1 MSNFTAR
8 QEKKKNFNHTFHN
21 TSKLFWHE
29 LTTVIFANEW
39 SHIRPLQQTIKKS
52 SIETD
57 QYLSFH
63 CFELKLRHHR
73 FSFFFSF
80 FFLLPQSHFRMF
92 YDYLSCPGFIFC
104 FFLMRKKSFL
114 YILTIKFNFN
124 FPWGLCLLGTI
135 CASNRTTYLLSLF
148 AAFCTDWKFGKMY
161 LRKTYQHWK
170 NVLMRQNDFDNKD
183 IKDNLQFCV
192 ILSSPR
198 STPVT

>member
-1 MSNFTAR
+1 MKPYQTPTTNN
-8 QEKKKNFNHTFHN
+8 KKIIDRNRSIFIF
-21 TSKLFWHE
+21 SLFW
-29 LTTVIFANEW
+29 
-39 SHIRPLQQTIKKS
+39 IK
-52 SIETD
+52 IETP
-57 QYLSFH
+57 QILV
-63 CFELKLRHHR
+63 
-73 FSFFFSF
+73 F
-80 FFLLPQSHFRMF
+80 FFLFFF
-92 YDYLSCPGFIFC
+92 YHKATFECFTITLVVLVSFFV

-114 YILTIKFNFN
+114 YILSIKFNFD

>member
-1 MSNFTAR
+1 MKPYQTPTTNN
-8 QEKKKNFNHTFHN
+8 KKIIDRNRSIFIF
-21 TSKLFWHE
+21 SLFW
-29 LTTVIFANEW
+29 
-39 SHIRPLQQTIKKS
+39 IK
-52 SIETD
+52 IETP
-57 QYLSFH
+57 QIFLSF
-63 CFELKLRHHR
+63 FL
-73 FSFFFSF
+73 

-114 YILTIKFNFN
+114 YILTIKFNFD
-124 FPWGLCLLGTI
+124 FRWGLCLLGTI